1 MALWVAVEAAQL
13 SRLQKILGMM
23 LREILAFLCEGIFCQ
38 HHIASLGKQGGA
50 EAWSLTMAYRII
62 PANCN
67 QHPFMFPS
75 AAGHHT
81 MKQGVAQ
88 SLLQV

>member
-1 MALWVAVEAAQL
+1 
-13 SRLQKILGMM
+13 M
-23 LREILAFLCEGIFCQ
+23 LREILGFISEQIFCKP
-38 HHIASLGKQGGA
+38 HIASLGKHGEA
-50 EAWSLTMAYRII
+50 EVLSLITAYRKIT
-62 PANCN
+62 ANCN
-67 QHPFMFPS
+67 QDPFMFPS